1 MYVHRLGKRVEI
13 TVPGTDPLKSALSNL
28 GSSDALDSADRLIT
42 NRIGDKALDK
52 NGKLI
57 DLGTAHTFVSGLVGE
72 LSIPKGQSLNIG
84 GVKFTDKMQWTIR
97 WDYDM
102 TKLTHVNAK
111 FGKSGEATFA
121 YTFSTGNDN
130 PDNPTKNN
138 YADNY
143 MRNAV
148 RSLTQMA
155 RLDIGASHTA
165 SEPVFIQGTTKEEA
179 KQTIIGAWKNIM
191 DGPCPINSIP
201 KDPNTD
207 PNQP

>member
-1 MYVHRLGKRVEI
+1 M
-13 TVPGTDPLKSALSNL
+13 PGTDPLKSALNNL
-28 GSSDALDSADRLIT
+28 GTSDALDSATGLIT
-42 NRIGDKALDK
+42 NRIGDKVLDK

-57 DLGTAHTFVSGLVGE
+57 DLGTAHTFVSGLVGK
-72 LSIPKGQSLNIG
+72 LTIPQGQSLNVG
-84 GVKFTDKMQWTIR
+84 GTKFTGDMQWTIR
-97 WDYDM
+97 WDYDD

-121 YTFSTGNDN
+121 YTFSTGNND

-155 RLDIGASHTA
+155 RLDIGESHA
-165 SEPVFIQGTTKEEA
+165 QSRPVFIEGTTFEEA
-179 KQTIIGAWKNIM
+179 TQTIVGAWKNIM
-191 DGPCPINSIP
+191 EGPCPIAGFD